1 MKTERQT
8 RSRDAEGTQR
18 SFSWAVRS
26 TDIPFMGTEHQAN
39 GAAGCA
45 CVGTDCG
52 CAISNLDTS
61 RVSAARDP
69 RP

>member
-26 TDIPFMGTEHQAN
+26 TDIPFMETEQEAS
-39 GAAGCA
+39 GASGCN

-52 CAISNLDTS
+52 CGISKLDTA
-61 RVSAARDP
+61 RISAAPDA